1 MRKNVELNFQVPGNT
16 QYIYLINNAVCLSL
30 VTRTHSSR
38 MRTTQWPSLLGTC
51 VCLLV
56 WRGVCLLIWGCLP
69 HTLFTASP
77 FHHTHP
83 LYHTPIHHTT
93 LPYHHTPTFTFS
105 PHPLSPHTPLYPFTT
120 PPFTAHP
127 LHHTPFTTPPFTTLP
142 TCEQNH

>member
-38 MRTTQWPSLLGTC
+38 MGTTQWPSLLGTC

-93 LPYHHTPTFTFS
+93 LSPHTPFYCTLPYHHIPPFTLS
-105 PHPLSPHTPLYPFTT
+105 PHPLSL
-120 PPFTAHP
+120 
-127 LHHTPFTTPPFTTLP
+127 HTPFTTPPFTTLP